1 MDNFW
6 FWFTRPLAEFLGN
19 VAAFFLVA
27 LFIVGSLI
35 IAAICI
41 MFYEA
46 FIKKESKK
54 DAQ

>member
-6 FWFTRPLAEFLGN
+6 FWFTRPLAELLGN
-19 VAAFFLVA
+19 IALFFTVS

-35 IAAICI
+35 IVALCI

-46 FIKKESKK
+46 FIKKESNNN
-54 DAQ
+54 AQ